1 MIFCEI
7 DELFCS
13 LMHSYLTQKPGRIFV
28 DCGAGEALFERKMP
42 HKSVLSIDLY
52 EQTDKV
58 PVILTDYR
66 DFSFVSSMVPIFIR
80 PCHAM
85 QVHETIIKNLDK
97 VDSFLYVS
105 KPSNVA
111 VDLIPDEY
119 MVIPIFDE

>member
-1 MIFCEI
+1 
-7 DELFCS
+7 
-13 LMHSYLTQKPGRIFV
+13 
-28 DCGAGEALFERKMP
+28 
-42 HKSVLSIDLY
+42 
-52 EQTDKV
+52 
-58 PVILTDYR
+58 
-66 DFSFVSSMVPIFIR
+66 MVPIFIR